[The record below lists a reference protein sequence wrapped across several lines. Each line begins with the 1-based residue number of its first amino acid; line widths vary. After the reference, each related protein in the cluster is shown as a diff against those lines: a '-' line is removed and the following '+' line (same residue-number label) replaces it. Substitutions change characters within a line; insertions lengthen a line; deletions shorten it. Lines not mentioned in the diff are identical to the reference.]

1 MLFSGEPASEEDQRL
16 ASEELQIN
24 GALMCP
30 RCQEQFTDIP
40 EFLTHKAECARKAK
54 EHADESAHSD
64 PEDMVV
70 SEDDDYDSETG
81 GKRLERMRR
90 HRQDAAN
97 NNSVDEDNPSPRMEF
112 PFPVPP
118 VPGHVTLEALQNT
131 KVAVAQFAATAMA
144 NNADNEA
151 ALQELAV
158 LQSTLFTLQHQQVL
172 QLQLI
177 NQLQQQLSINRSKA
191 NSPVSQTEENDSEP
205 IQSESPPPPPEI
217 MPIPKE
223 SPSTPIPPPTSQSTT
238 LQSNSEPP
246 AQIVATPILP
256 PQIQVFI
263 FTCQISFSLQT
274 IQFSPISNL
283 HAKINLILIIL
294 L

>member
-1 MLFSGEPASEEDQRL
+1 
-16 ASEELQIN
+16 
-24 GALMCP
+24 MCP
-30 RCQEQFTDIP
+30 RCQEQFTDVS
-40 EFLTHKAECARKAK
+40 EFLTHKAECAEKGK
-54 EHADESAHSD
+54 QHEDESPHSD

-97 NNSVDEDNPSPRMEF
+97 NNSVEESSPEDNDSPRLGF
-112 PFPVPP
+112 PFTIPAAAA
-118 VPGHVTLEALQNT
+118 GHVTLEALQNT
-131 KVAVAQFAATAMA
+131 KVAVAQFAATALA

-191 NSPVSQTEENDSEP
+191 SSPVSPIPENEHESIQAESPQPNQMSQVQNSRSSTPVTVQQSVTPNAIQKVPSPEPQTEVSA
-205 IQSESPPPPPEI
+205 
-217 MPIPKE
+217 
-223 SPSTPIPPPTSQSTT
+223 PTT
-238 LQSNSEPP
+238 
-246 AQIVATPILP
+246 LP
-256 PQIQVFI
+256 PQIQVSI
-263 FTCQISFSLQT
+263 Y
-274 IQFSPISNL
+274 
-283 HAKINLILIIL
+283 LI
-294 L
+294 